1 MLGQGAEHPK
11 TCLSTVSLA
20 SNIRLN
26 ASPHLKLSRPHIH
39 RKKRCFQDIRVAK
52 SQLIR
57 LYDFFEKEGRK
68 PKE

>member
-11 TCLSTVSLA
+11 TYLSTVSLA

-26 ASPHLKLSRPHIH
+26 ASPHLKLSRPYIH
-39 RKKRCFQDIRVAK
+39 SKKRSVKEARVAK
-52 SQLIR
+52 SQLVR
-57 LYDFFEKEGRK
+57 VYDFFEKEGRK